1 MPDMRDDRVDAGF
14 MGAQGSGV
22 ASSAAVSLAASAS
35 FGSTQQSASA
45 VESWLVQKLRQDWSS
60 CEVGPQLTRDKLS
73 EAVTSFSHLETPIKV
88 RLLLACLSM
97 RREDVDACKLPIVE
111 LMATAER
118 DNDEW
123 VKIAGGIV
131 RQHLFATQDDVGN
144 DSFLHEQLQRATD
157 IVLQAVQ
164 APKDRTDVLVIEDF
178 FCHEN
183 AFLNAS
189 VRPELTVQPAAH
201 FTLVETAQHAR
212 NEDALS
218 PEKTASARQ
227 QRPTPHRPQIP
238 RPGAPGSSA
247 SSISGSSSASLT
259 ATSHVA
265 KTLPPPSKKNMS
277 ELSSEIRRK
286 ADAGRFKRQRNRIS
300 MIDIDEV
307 KQIESEKAQK
317 AEEQRKKLKA
327 TKEGKQNSGTAQA
340 SGTVGGEAS
349 TVSSAATEKSG
360 STLSGDDMMATQDSH
375 HSEREDSQSA
385 VERDRDV
392 LVPAFRGQDGT
403 QALLNAA
410 FHSTQDVMNEVVAQ
424 QHHFGSRGGHQETD
438 HLESLHHAARG
449 FEPEDVQSV
458 QNASYNYAFGYPA
471 HLGDHAAEPYRHDEA
486 SNYSGGF
493 DDNESPHSS
502 SEQRSAQHRNNG
514 GNDFLDGPGDYWR

>member
-1 MPDMRDDRVDAGF
+1 MPDTRDDGDDAGF
-14 MGAQGSGV
+14 VSPSGV
-22 ASSAAVSLAASAS
+22 AAASSAGSLPA
-35 FGSTQQSASA
+35 QQSSA
-45 VESWLVQKLRQDWSS
+45 VESWLVQKLRHDWSS

-73 EAVTSFSHLETPIKV
+73 EAVTSFAHLETPIKV

-97 RREDVDACKLPIVE
+97 RREDIDACKLPIVE

-118 DNDEW
+118 DNEEW
-123 VKIAGGIV
+123 VRIAGGIV

-157 IVLQAVQ
+157 IVLRAVQ
-164 APKDRTDVLVIEDF
+164 APKDRADVLVIEDF

-201 FTLVETAQHAR
+201 FTLVETAKHAR
-212 NEDALS
+212 NDDALS
-218 PEKTASARQ
+218 PDKATPARQ
-227 QRPTPHRPQIP
+227 QRPTSHRPQIP
-238 RPGAPGSSA
+238 RPGAPGA
-247 SSISGSSSASLT
+247 SMAAASGSSAAALAAT
-259 ATSHVA
+259 AHVA

-317 AEEQRKKLKA
+317 AEEQRKKQKA
-327 TKEGKQNSGTAQA
+327 TKEGKQGSGGAQA
-340 SGTVGGEAS
+340 SGTAGEAAAGS
-349 TVSSAATEKSG
+349 TATAEKSG
-360 STLSGDDMMATQDSH
+360 YTASGDETTGTQESQY
-375 HSEREDSQSA
+375 SEREDSQLAGDS
-385 VERDRDV
+385 ERDV
-392 LVPAFRGQDGT
+392 HVPAFRGQDGT

-424 QHHFGSRGGHQETD
+424 QHHFGSRQQEPD
-438 HLESLHHAARG
+438 HLESLRHAARG
-449 FEPEDVQSV
+449 FEPEDVQNS
-458 QNASYNYAFGYPA
+458 AFSYGYGYPS
-471 HLGDHAAEPYRHDEA
+471 HFGDHTAEPYRHDEA
-486 SNYSGGF
+486 RNYNAGF
-493 DDNESPHSS
+493 DDEESPRSAGS
-502 SEQRSAQHRNNG
+502 DQRSAQQRNNG
-514 GNDFLDGPGDYWR
+514 GNGFLDGPGDYWR